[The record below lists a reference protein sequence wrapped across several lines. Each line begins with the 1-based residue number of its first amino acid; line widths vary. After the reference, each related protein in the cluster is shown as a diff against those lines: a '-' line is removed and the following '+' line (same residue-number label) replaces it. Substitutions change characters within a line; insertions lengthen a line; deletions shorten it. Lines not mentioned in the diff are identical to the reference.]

1 MLSVHSQGLDAWL
14 LAQPVCSDSAGGR
27 DAPVS
32 AGVAV
37 CAEVL
42 PLNPCQS
49 QQPPPIW
56 NSGYKQHSVLAVMTN
71 QVTNICG
78 L

>member
-1 MLSVHSQGLDAWL
+1 M
-14 LAQPVCSDSAGGR
+14 SAGG
-27 DAPVS
+27 
-32 AGVAV
+32 AV

-42 PLNPCQS
+42 PLNPCQT
-49 QQPPPIW
+49 QQPQPIW
-56 NSGYKQHSVLAVMTN
+56 NSGYKQHSVPAVMTN